1 MAWPAVLD
9 SPESSLYKPRAPL
22 RPLGGRGAQV
32 AQLVEHCTE
41 NAGVGGSIPPLGT
54 SNPTDRTNV
63 VRVDA
68 RVIAKEDREPP
79 GNLDRYASDS
89 LAWPDG
95 HSLDQVAD
103 GFRPFIVAGGDPG
116 L

>member
-1 MAWPAVLD
+1 MKTGRPPQSPAMRNPERELRGRSAVLD

-54 SNPTDRTNV
+54 TKLFV
-63 VRVDA
+63 
-68 RVIAKEDREPP
+68 KEQSTLTRCR
-79 GNLDRYASDS
+79 GA
-89 LAWPDG
+89 
-95 HSLDQVAD
+95 QVCPRS
-103 GFRPFIVAGGDPG
+103 RP